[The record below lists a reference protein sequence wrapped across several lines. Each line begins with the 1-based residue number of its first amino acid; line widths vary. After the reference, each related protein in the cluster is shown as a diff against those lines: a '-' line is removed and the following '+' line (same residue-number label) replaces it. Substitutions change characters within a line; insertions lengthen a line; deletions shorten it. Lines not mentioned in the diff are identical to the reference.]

1 MVNVQAAITRSNL
14 KISMHILLQMFVTF
28 VTLTSTTTDAIALK
42 FFADTIQLLR
52 KLKTNILNLIRS

>member
-14 KISMHILLQMFVTF
+14 KISMHILLQMFATF
-28 VTLTSTTTDAIALK
+28 VMLTSTTTDAMALK

-52 KLKTNILNLIRS
+52 KLKANILNLIRS